1 MHTLIPDV
9 HPASPALPVDTREV
23 LGKAIVVNFEHFPE
37 LHWLCDY
44 FSVLHDLQAE
54 HDRLSRAMQAIEQK
68 GEAYSDHW
76 IEPYTKTKNGKSY
89 TYHQVRWLTGD
100 YKKSGQPRVKTK
112 HLSRQELGE
121 VQAAIARGHQVK
133 ALQAQQHHIDAH
145 ITRLKEQVQQMG
157 QRLECTRSRIV

>member
-1 MHTLIPDV
+1 MQPSPPDI

-23 LGKAIVVNFEHFPE
+23 LGKAIVLNLEHFPE

-44 FSVLHDLQAE
+44 FTALHTLQLE

-68 GEAYSDHW
+68 GEAYSGHW

-100 YKKSGQPRVKTK
+100 YKKSGQPKVKTK
-112 HLSRQELGE
+112 HLSRQQLGE

-133 ALQAQQHHIDAH
+133 ALQAQQHDIDAH
-145 ITRLKEQVQQMG
+145 ITRLKEQVHQIG
-157 QRLECTRSRIV
+157 QHLECTLSRIV